1 MSRKSEFLKIP
12 NENGGFICV
21 QSHIF
26 KEELDGTK
34 RHYFEPS
41 FRLMNDRVVR
51 QDTFWEKR
59 DVIGYKSKGYLLSS
73 EKEWKEYAKKKFLEF
88 KDTLLINP
96 YAVAAGMKEP
106 EYSDDEICDLNFHWG
121 Y

>member
-41 FRLMNDRVVR
+41 FRLM
-51 QDTFWEKR
+51 R
-59 DVIGYKSKGYLLSS
+59 DVIGYESKGYLLSS